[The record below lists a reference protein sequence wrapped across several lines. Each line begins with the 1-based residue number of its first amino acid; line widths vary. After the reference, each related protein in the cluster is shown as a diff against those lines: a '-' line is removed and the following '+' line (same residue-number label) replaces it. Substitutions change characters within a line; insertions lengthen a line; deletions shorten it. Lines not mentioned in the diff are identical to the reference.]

1 MLTSEVD
8 FSGRLPIEGYGPG
21 FFRVAGA
28 IHEGP
33 LALLP
38 GGPEPWPGLHDVGLF
53 LNRGGEIDV
62 LLVGTGPEIAFLP
75 DETRRLLEEAGL
87 GVEAMATAS
96 ACRSYNVL
104 LAEERRVAAAL
115 IPI

>member
-8 FSGRLPIEGYGPG
+8 FSDRTPIEGYGPG

-28 IHEGP
+28 VHEGP

-38 GGPEPWPGLHDVGLF
+38 SGPKPWPGLHDVDLF
-53 LNRGGEIDV
+53 LARAGLIDI

-75 DETRRLLEEAGL
+75 EETRRLLEEAGL

-96 ACRSYNVL
+96 ACRTYNVL

>member
-8 FSGRLPIEGYGPG
+8 FSDRLPIEGYGPG

-38 GGPEPWPGLHDVGLF
+38 
-53 LNRGGEIDV
+53 
-62 LLVGTGPEIAFLP
+62 
-75 DETRRLLEEAGL
+75 RR
-87 GVEAMATAS
+87 
-96 ACRSYNVL
+96 
-104 LAEERRVAAAL
+104 AAAL
-115 IPI
+115 GGLTT

>member
-8 FSGRLPIEGYGPG
+8 FSGRLPVEGYGPG
-21 FFRVAGA
+21 FFRVAGS

-38 GGPEPWPGLHDVGLF
+38 SGPRPWGGLDDMAPFLVPE
-53 LNRGGEIDV
+53 EAIDV

-75 DETRRLLEEAGL
+75 PDVHAMLEAAGL

-115 IPI
+115 LPL

>member
-28 IHEGP
+28 IHDGP

-38 GGPEPWPGLHDVGLF
+38 SGPEPWPGLHDFGPF
-53 LNRGGEIDV
+53 LARGGMIDV
-62 LLVGTGPEIAFLP
+62 LLVGTGAEIGFLP
-75 DETRRLLEEAGL
+75 ADTVRLLEEAGM

-115 IPI
+115 VPI

>member
-1 MLTSEVD
+1 MLTNDVD
-8 FSGRLPIEGYGPG
+8 FSGRLPVEGYGPG
-21 FFRVAGA
+21 FFRVGGV
-28 IHEGP
+28 IHEGS

-38 GGPEPWPGLHDVGLF
+38 SGPRPWSGLDDLAPF
-53 LNRGGEIDV
+53 LDSAEAIDV
-62 LLVGTGPEIAFLP
+62 LLVGMGREIALLP
-75 DETRRLLEEAGL
+75 GPVRARIEAAGI
-87 GVEAMATAS
+87 GVEAMATGA